1 MHKYLVDKKMHS
13 LTHNVLPFQKS
24 CRPIK
29 CPIWKIFFRG
39 ECRFYSHR
47 WIGGPFVITLM
58 LKPDTSKY
66 KIPKAYFENMPRRNR
81 NDRMAKW
88 LKRKTM
94 KQWKISTFYHTSDDG
109 DSVEYLIIE
118 AKLQFSSVNPKHIE
132 ETVKA
137 AFDDTWYILNENK
150 KITLKLYFSEGRSYI
165 VYLVDFGTRAVS
177 TAQNYTYSYTLFR
190 EGDND
195 SNENEDDPLFYV
207 SDRVYVPPV
216 GDQILLTK
224 LYFCHQV
231 DLLPDE
237 YEDDNNKRIF
247 FTVKNVTLYDFRRV
261 NSITSGDVVKQ
272 TVRVCLSEFETA
284 PSVGGSNQ
292 LVDSNMQMLFTFI
305 VLFPEHVFVS
315 VKLS

>member
-1 MHKYLVDKKMHS
+1 
-13 LTHNVLPFQKS
+13 
-24 CRPIK
+24 
-29 CPIWKIFFRG
+29 
-39 ECRFYSHR
+39 
-47 WIGGPFVITLM
+47 M

-94 KQWKISTFYHTSDDG
+94 KQWKISTFYHPSDDG

-118 AKLQFSSVNPKHIE
+118 ANFPFSPVNPKHIE
-132 ETVKA
+132 DTVKA
-137 AFDDTWYILNENK
+137 AFDDTWYIVTDND
-150 KITLKLYFSEGRSYI
+150 KITLKLYFSEGKSYI
-165 VYLVDFGTRAVS
+165 VYLIDFVTGAGS
-177 TAQNYTYSYTLFR
+177 TAQNYTHSYALLR

-195 SNENEDDPLFYV
+195 SNDYEEEPLFYV

-272 TVRVCLSEFETA
+272 TVSVCLSEFETT

-292 LVDSNMQMLFTFI
+292 LVESNMHMLFKMI
-305 VLFPEHVFVS
+305 VFFLKYVS
-315 VKLS
+315 ITGN